1 MAFRSWALV
10 AMTLAFAT
18 PALAD
23 PTAQEKETARN
34 LMDEGRDLRD
44 DKKDPKGALERF
56 KAADAI
62 MHVPTTSIEVAATEV
77 SLGMLVEAREVI
89 AHILATQAQKGEPIQ
104 FREARKRAQALDDE
118 IASRI
123 PTLVVKLNK
132 AQPGATVLIDGDAL
146 PPSLVGLPARANPG
160 HHVIVASSKSM
171 EGREEVDLKEGEK
184 REVMVTLEPR
194 GVEHET
200 IAQEAPQKEA
210 PPASKASG
218 VRTFGFVVLGLGGAS
233 LVAGGVTGALTLTT
247 QSDLATKCPNHVCG
261 PESHDELTM
270 ANTLALVSTVT
281 FIAGGVLAVT
291 GLVSVLVG
299 KPHAEPKPTARIV
312 PWIGPGSAGLEGVF

>member
-1 MAFRSWALV
+1 MASRLRASALV
-10 AMTLAFAT
+10 AIMLALSA

-23 PTAQEKETARN
+23 PTPQEKETARN

-44 DKKDPKGALERF
+44 DKKDPKAALERF

-89 AHILATQAQKGEPIQ
+89 AKILATQVQKGEPIQ
-104 FREARKRAQALDDE
+104 FKEARKRAQSLDDQ
-118 IASRI
+118 IAARI
-123 PTLVVKLNK
+123 PTLIVNVNK
-132 AQPGATVLIDGDAL
+132 AQPGTTVLIDGDAL

-160 HHVIVASSKSM
+160 HHVIVASTKSM
-171 EGREEVDLKEGEK
+171 EGRQEIDLGEGEK
-184 REVMVTLEPR
+184 KEVTITLEPR

-200 IAQEAPQKEA
+200 IAQEQPKEA
-210 PPASKASG
+210 PPVTKASG
-218 VRTFGFVVLGLGGAS
+218 VRTFGFVMLGLGGAA
-233 LVAGGVTGALTLTT
+233 LVGGGVTGALTFSM

-261 PESHDELTM
+261 PESHDELAT
-270 ANTLALVSTVT
+270 ANTLALVSTVS

-299 KPHAEPKPTARIV
+299 KPHVEKATARVV
-312 PWIGPGSAGLEGVF
+312 PWIGPGSAGLSGVF